1 MNKKLSILIITHF
14 RHNYLRRC
22 LDYYSNF
29 ENVNILVADSTDKE
43 FQDKNKYPDIEYY
56 HYPGFKIY
64 EKIIDTLEKVKTP
77 YCTLVGDDDFI
88 IPNNAIKCAEYIE
101 NNKDEYV
108 CAIGD
113 MVRFK
118 LNPHTNKYDW
128 YRSYPHIRSI
138 ENNSPEGRI
147 ESHFL
152 KYGFSLYYAVM
163 NTEIL
168 IDTWKKFKSYNL
180 DNEYRFSELLVNMIP
195 LIQGKLKYTDTLFAA
210 KEANT
215 NSLSGQVPVLK
226 SYFYNSMFKRFYPPF
241 KNCLVDE
248 LGCVTDLSLEERKLF
263 IDKCFTTYLNKKRNK
278 PKPLKHYIFIGYL
291 RKPKYYLI
299 KSLAFILKKL
309 HLYDFTKN
317 VLFSNKSKKI
327 KYSIPANCEITYNNQ
342 SNSEYKEWKKIY
354 DVLEKHKLDCG
365 SVKYETYIL

>member
-1 MNKKLSILIITHF
+1 MENKLSILILTHF
-14 RHNYLRRC
+14 RHDYLKRS

-29 ENVNILVADSTDKE
+29 ENVNILVADSSDIE
-43 FQDKNKYPDIEYY
+43 FSEKNDYSDIEYY

-113 MVRFK
+113 IVRFK

-128 YRSYPHIRSI
+128 YRSYPLIRSI
-138 ENNSPEGRI
+138 ENNSPEERI
-147 ESHFL
+147 KSHFS
-152 KYGFSLYYAVM
+152 KYGFSLFYAVM

-168 IDTWKKFKSYNL
+168 IDMWKKFKSYNL

-195 LIQGKLKYTDTLFAA
+195 LIQGKLKYIDTLFAA
-210 KEANT
+210 KDT
-215 NSLSGQVPVLK
+215 NHDSLSGLVPGLP
-226 SYFYNSMFKRFYPPF
+226 SYFYTSMFKTFYPPF

-263 IDKCFTTYLNKKRNK
+263 IDKYFTSFLNIKRNK
-278 PKPLKHYIFIGYL
+278 SKSLKHYIFIGYL

-299 KSLAFILKKL
+299 KSLVFILKKL
-309 HLYDFTKN
+309 HLHVYI
-317 VLFSNKSKKI
+317 KKI
-327 KYSIPANCEITYNNQ
+327 VFSEKPKKLKYYIPANCEITYNNQ
-342 SNSEYKEWKKIY
+342 SNPEYKEWEKIY
-354 DVLEKHKLDCG
+354 DIIVKHKLDCD
-365 SVKYETYIL
+365 SVKYETNIL